1 VVAVIARRVLLSMP
15 QRRRIAERWAKLEG
29 VSKRQARE
37 EFRQMI
43 AGAVRSAGR
52 S

>member
-1 VVAVIARRVLLSMP
+1 
-15 QRRRIAERWAKLEG
+15 